1 MLKIGAEVRYRDP
14 SMRWRTGKLDA
25 RSDAFGKR
33 AWRVNDHWFDADDL
47 KAWQKAKS

>member
-25 RSDAFGKR
+25 RSDASGAR
-33 AWRVNDHWFDADDL
+33 MWRVAERWFLADDL